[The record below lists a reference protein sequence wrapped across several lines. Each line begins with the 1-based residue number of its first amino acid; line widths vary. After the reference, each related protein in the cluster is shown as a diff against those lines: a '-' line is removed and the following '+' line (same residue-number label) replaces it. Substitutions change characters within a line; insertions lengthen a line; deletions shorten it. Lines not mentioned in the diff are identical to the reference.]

1 MVDQALPRT
10 GWKGRIAALKHIPT
24 VLKIVWQSSPL
35 LSILGLVFR
44 GLVALIPISMLWI
57 SKLIIDRVVNAVSQP
72 GTGFAEIGW
81 LLVSEFGLGCAGHVL
96 TRIIDYC
103 DSLLADKF
111 TQLINVRIL
120 EHSSKLDLVSFESP
134 AFYDKLERARAQ
146 ATDRIDMLS
155 GMGRLGQ
162 QFVTLVSLSTGIL
175 LFSPWLLVLL
185 VACLIPAFLG
195 ESHFAFLGYSLSRRL
210 TPEQRQMDYF
220 RLLGSS
226 KETAKELK
234 VFGLANYFIEGYKGL
249 SNRAYREQRL
259 LSTKRLW
266 VSSLLA
272 VLATCGHYG
281 AYAWVVYQAVQGR
294 VTVGELTFL
303 TGAIAGTSGNIQIV
317 FSMFSKIAD
326 QALFLGDLVEFF
338 AVRPS
343 IQSKPDAV
351 LAPRPIRKGFE
362 FRGVS
367 FQYPDSDRQVLK
379 NINLRIEPGE
389 RIALVGENGQGKTT
403 LVKLLARLYDPTEG
417 AIFLDGIDLR
427 EYSIEDLSKEIGI
440 IFQDFVRYEISAREN
455 IGVGRIEEISNEL
468 RVSEAARKSLAD
480 AVVAKLPNGLHQ
492 MLGRRFEG
500 GSDLSGGEW
509 QKFALARAYMRDAQV
524 LILDE
529 PTASLDARSEYEVFQ
544 HFSELTEDCTT
555 VLVSHRFS
563 TVRIAQRI
571 LVLDDGEIRE
581 QGTHEQLLEL
591 GGRYAEFFNLQ
602 AEGYR

>member
-1 MVDQALPRT
+1 
-10 GWKGRIAALKHIPT
+10 
-24 VLKIVWQSSPL
+24 
-35 LSILGLVFR
+35 
-44 GLVALIPISMLWI
+44 
-57 SKLIIDRVVNAVSQP
+57 
-72 GTGFAEIGW
+72 
-81 LLVSEFGLGCAGHVL
+81 
-96 TRIIDYC
+96 
-103 DSLLADKF
+103 
-111 TQLINVRIL
+111 
-120 EHSSKLDLVSFESP
+120 
-134 AFYDKLERARAQ
+134 
-146 ATDRIDMLS
+146 
-155 GMGRLGQ
+155 
-162 QFVTLVSLSTGIL
+162 
-175 LFSPWLLVLL
+175 
-185 VACLIPAFLG
+185 
-195 ESHFAFLGYSLSRRL
+195 
-210 TPEQRQMDYF
+210 
-220 RLLGSS
+220 
-226 KETAKELK
+226 
-234 VFGLANYFIEGYKGL
+234 
-249 SNRAYREQRL
+249 
-259 LSTKRLW
+259 
-266 VSSLLA
+266 
-272 VLATCGHYG
+272 
-281 AYAWVVYQAVQGR
+281 VVYQAVQGR
-294 VTVGELTFL
+294 VTVGELIFL

-455 IGVGRIEEISNEL
+455 IGVGRIEEIGNEL

>member
-1 MVDQALPRT
+1 MVDQVLPRT

-72 GTGFAEIGW
+72 GTGFTEIGW

-234 VFGLANYFIEGYKGL
+234 VFGLANYFIEGTRGFRTVPIGNNVCCPPRDFGSVHYW
-249 SNRAYREQRL
+249 RFL
-259 LSTKRLW
+259 LP
-266 VSSLLA
+266 V
-272 VLATCGHYG
+272 ATTAPMLGWSIRRCRGS
-281 AYAWVVYQAVQGR
+281 

-480 AVVAKLPNGLHQ
+480 AVVAKLPNGFHQ

-571 LVLDDGEIRE
+571 LVLDDGQIRE

>member
-1 MVDQALPRT
+1 
-10 GWKGRIAALKHIPT
+10 
-24 VLKIVWQSSPL
+24 
-35 LSILGLVFR
+35 
-44 GLVALIPISMLWI
+44 
-57 SKLIIDRVVNAVSQP
+57 
-72 GTGFAEIGW
+72 
-81 LLVSEFGLGCAGHVL
+81 
-96 TRIIDYC
+96 
-103 DSLLADKF
+103 
-111 TQLINVRIL
+111 
-120 EHSSKLDLVSFESP
+120 
-134 AFYDKLERARAQ
+134 
-146 ATDRIDMLS
+146 
-155 GMGRLGQ
+155 
-162 QFVTLVSLSTGIL
+162 LVSLSTGIL

-226 KETAKELK
+226 KEAAKELK
-234 VFGLANYFIEGYKGL
+234 VFGLANY
-249 SNRAYREQRL
+249 AYQEHRL
-259 LSTKRLW
+259 LSKKRLW

-281 AYAWVVYQAVQGR
+281 AYAWVVYQAVQGN
-294 VTVGELTFL
+294 VTVGELIFL

-338 AVRPS
+338 AFRPS

-351 LAPRPIRKGFE
+351 PAPRPIRRGFE

-417 AIFLDGIDLR
+417 AILLDGIDLR

-480 AVVAKLPNGLHQ
+480 AVVAKLPNGPHQ

-500 GSDLSGGEW
+500 GADLSGGEW
-509 QKFALARAYMRDAQV
+509 QKFALARAYMRDAQI

-544 HFSELTEDCTT
+544 HFAELTEDCTT
-555 VLVSHRFS
+555 ILVSHRFS

-571 LVLDDGEIRE
+571 LVLDDGQIRE

>member
-1 MVDQALPRT
+1 MHSALTPASQLSSLSPRGLVDQALPRT

-24 VLKIVWQSSPL
+24 VLKIVWHASPL

-44 GLVALIPISMLWI
+44 VLAALIPISMLWI
-57 SKLIIDRVVNAVSQP
+57 SKLIIDRVVQAISQP
-72 GTGFAEIGW
+72 GNAFTEIGW
-81 LLVSEFGLGCAGHVL
+81 LLASEFGLACAGHML
-96 TRIIDYC
+96 TRIIDYF

-210 TPEQRQMDYF
+210 TPDQRQMDYF

-249 SNRAYREQRL
+249 SNRAYQEHRL
-259 LSTKRLW
+259 LSRKRLW
-266 VSSLLA
+266 VGSLLA

-343 IQSKPDAV
+343 IHSKPDAV
-351 LAPRPIRKGFE
+351 PAPRPIRKGFE

-367 FQYPDSDRQVLK
+367 FQYPD
-379 NINLRIEPGE
+379 
-389 RIALVGENGQGKTT
+389 
-403 LVKLLARLYDPTEG
+403 
-417 AIFLDGIDLR
+417 
-427 EYSIEDLSKEIGI
+427 
-440 IFQDFVRYEISAREN
+440 
-455 IGVGRIEEISNEL
+455 
-468 RVSEAARKSLAD
+468 
-480 AVVAKLPNGLHQ
+480 
-492 MLGRRFEG
+492 
-500 GSDLSGGEW
+500 
-509 QKFALARAYMRDAQV
+509 
-524 LILDE
+524 
-529 PTASLDARSEYEVFQ
+529 
-544 HFSELTEDCTT
+544 
-555 VLVSHRFS
+555 
-563 TVRIAQRI
+563 
-571 LVLDDGEIRE
+571 
-581 QGTHEQLLEL
+581 
-591 GGRYAEFFNLQ
+591 
-602 AEGYR
+602 

>member
-1 MVDQALPRT
+1 M
-10 GWKGRIAALKHIPT
+10 
-24 VLKIVWQSSPL
+24 SS
-35 LSILGLVFR
+35 
-44 GLVALIPISMLWI
+44 
-57 SKLIIDRVVNAVSQP
+57 
-72 GTGFAEIGW
+72 
-81 LLVSEFGLGCAGHVL
+81 
-96 TRIIDYC
+96 
-103 DSLLADKF
+103 
-111 TQLINVRIL
+111 
-120 EHSSKLDLVSFESP
+120 
-134 AFYDKLERARAQ
+134 
-146 ATDRIDMLS
+146 
-155 GMGRLGQ
+155 
-162 QFVTLVSLSTGIL
+162 
-175 LFSPWLLVLL
+175 
-185 VACLIPAFLG
+185 
-195 ESHFAFLGYSLSRRL
+195 
-210 TPEQRQMDYF
+210 
-220 RLLGSS
+220 
-226 KETAKELK
+226 
-234 VFGLANYFIEGYKGL
+234 
-249 SNRAYREQRL
+249 
-259 LSTKRLW
+259 KRLW
-266 VSSLLA
+266 VGSLLA

-281 AYAWVVYQAVQGR
+281 AYAWVVYQAVQGS
-294 VTVGELTFL
+294 VTVGELIFL

-492 MLGRRFEG
+492 
-500 GSDLSGGEW
+500 
-509 QKFALARAYMRDAQV
+509 
-524 LILDE
+524 
-529 PTASLDARSEYEVFQ
+529 
-544 HFSELTEDCTT
+544 
-555 VLVSHRFS
+555 
-563 TVRIAQRI
+563 
-571 LVLDDGEIRE
+571 
-581 QGTHEQLLEL
+581 
-591 GGRYAEFFNLQ
+591 
-602 AEGYR
+602 

>member
-1 MVDQALPRT
+1 MIDQISLRI
-10 GWKGRIAALKHIPT
+10 GWTGRIAALKHLPM

-35 LSILGLVFR
+35 LTILGLVFR
-44 GLVALIPISMLWI
+44 GLAALIPVSMLWI
-57 SKLIIDRVVNAVSQP
+57 SKLIIDRVVNAVSQRN
-72 GTGFAEIGW
+72 TAFLEIAW
-81 LLVSEFGLGCAGHVL
+81 LLVLEFGLACAGNVL
-96 TRIIDYC
+96 ARIIDYC
-103 DSLLADKF
+103 DGLLADKF
-111 TQLINVRIL
+111 TKQINVRVL

-146 ATDRIDMLS
+146 ATDRIEMLS
-155 GMGRLGQ
+155 GIGCLGQ

-210 TPEQRQMDYF
+210 TPGQRQMDYF
-220 RLLGSS
+220 RLLGTS

-234 VFGLANYFIEGYKGL
+234 VFGLAKYFIEGYKRL
-249 SNRAYREQRL
+249 ADSAYQAHRL
-259 LSTKRLW
+259 LSSKRLW
-266 VSSLLA
+266 VGSLLA
-272 VLATCGHYG
+272 VLATCGYYG
-281 AYAWVVYQAVQGR
+281 AYALVVYQTVQGR
-294 VTVGELTFL
+294 LTIGELTFL
-303 TGAIAGTSGNIQIV
+303 AGAIAGSSANIQLL
-317 FSMFSKIAD
+317 FSMFSKTAD

-338 AVRPS
+338 AVRPT
-343 IQSKPDAV
+343 IQSKPEAL

-362 FRGVS
+362 FRAVS
-367 FQYPDSDRQVLK
+367 FQYPDSDRRVLN
-379 NINLRIEPGE
+379 NINLRFERGE
-389 RIALVGENGQGKTT
+389 KVALVGENGQGKTT
-403 LVKLLARLYDPTEG
+403 LIKLLARLYDPTEG
-417 AIFLDGIDLR
+417 AIFLDDIDLR

-455 IGVGRIEEISNEL
+455 IGVGRIDEINNEML
-468 RVSEAARKSLAD
+468 VSEAARKSLAD

-500 GSDLSGGEW
+500 GTDLSGGEW

-544 HFSELTEDCTT
+544 HFVELAQDCMT

-571 LVLDDGEIRE
+571 LVLDDGQIRE
-581 QGTHEQLLEL
+581 QGTHEQLLER
-591 GGRYAEFFNLQ
+591 GGRYAESFNLQ

>member
-24 VLKIVWQSSPL
+24 VLKIVWQASPL

-57 SKLIIDRVVNAVSQP
+57 SKLIIDRVVNTVSQP
-72 GTGFAEIGW
+72 GNAFTEIGW
-81 LLVSEFGLGCAGHVL
+81 LLAAEFGLACAGHVF
-96 TRIIDYC
+96 TRIIDYF

-155 GMGRLGQ
+155 GIGRLGQ

-185 VACLIPAFLG
+185 VVCLIPAFLG

-210 TPEQRQMDYF
+210 TPDQRQMDYF

-226 KETAKELK
+226 KETVKELK

-249 SNRAYREQRL
+249 SNRAYQEHRS
-259 LSTKRLW
+259 LSSKRLW

-281 AYAWVVYQAVQGR
+281 AYAWVVYQAMQGR
-294 VTVGELTFL
+294 VSVGELTFL

-343 IQSKPDAV
+343 IQSKPDAA

-389 RIALVGENGQGKTT
+389 KIALVGENGQGKTT

-480 AVVAKLPNGLHQ
+480 AVVAKLPNGFHQ

-500 GSDLSGGEW
+500 GADLSGGEW

-544 HFSELTEDCTT
+544 HFAELTEDCTT

-571 LVLDDGEIRE
+571 LVLDDGQIRE

>member
-1 MVDQALPRT
+1 MIDQISPRI
-10 GWKGRIAALKHIPT
+10 GWRGRITALKHIPT

-35 LSILGLVFR
+35 LTILGLAFR
-44 GLVALIPISMLWI
+44 ALAALIPVSMLWI

-72 GTGFAEIGW
+72 GAAFAEIGW
-81 LLVSEFGLGCAGHVL
+81 LLVSEFGLACAGNVL
-96 TRIIDYC
+96 TRTIDYC

-111 TQLINVRIL
+111 TKQINVRVL

-146 ATDRIDMLS
+146 ATDRIEMLS

-220 RLLGSS
+220 RLLGTS

-234 VFGLANYFIEGYKGL
+234 VFGLANYFIEGYKRL
-249 SNRAYREQRL
+249 ADRAYQAHRL
-259 LSTKRLW
+259 LSSKRLW
-266 VSSLLA
+266 VGSLLA
-272 VLATCGHYG
+272 VLASCGHYG
-281 AYAWVVYQAVQGR
+281 AYALVVYQTVQGR
-294 VTVGELTFL
+294 LTIGELTFL
-303 TGAIAGTSGNIQIV
+303 AGAIVGSSANIQLL

-326 QALFLGDLVEFF
+326 QALFLSDLIEFF

-351 LAPRPIRKGFE
+351 LAPRPIRRGFE
-362 FRGVS
+362 FRAVS
-367 FQYPDSDRQVLK
+367 FQYPDSDRRVLN
-379 NINLRIEPGE
+379 NINLRFDRGE
-389 RIALVGENGQGKTT
+389 KVALVGENGQGKTT
-403 LVKLLARLYDPTEG
+403 LIKLLARLYDPTEG
-417 AIFLDGIDLR
+417 AIFLDDIDLR

-455 IGVGRIEEISNEL
+455 IGVGRIDEISNEL

-500 GSDLSGGEW
+500 GADLSGGEW

-544 HFSELTEDCTT
+544 HFLELTQDCTA

-571 LVLDDGEIRE
+571 LVLDDGQIRE
-581 QGTHEQLLEL
+581 QGTHEQLLER
-591 GGRYAEFFNLQ
+591 GGRYAESFNLQ

>member
-1 MVDQALPRT
+1 
-10 GWKGRIAALKHIPT
+10 
-24 VLKIVWQSSPL
+24 
-35 LSILGLVFR
+35 
-44 GLVALIPISMLWI
+44 MLWI

-81 LLVSEFGLGCAGHVL
+81 LLVSEFGLACAGHVL

-111 TQLINVRIL
+111 TQQINVRIL

-234 VFGLANYFIEGYKGL
+234 VFGLANYFIEGYKRL
-249 SNRAYREQRL
+249 SDRAYQEHRL
-259 LSTKRLW
+259 LSSKRLW
-266 VSSLLA
+266 VGSLLA

-455 IGVGRIEEISNEL
+455 IGVGRIEEIGNEL

-500 GSDLSGGEW
+500 GADLSGGEW

-571 LVLDDGEIRE
+571 LVLDDGQIRE

-591 GGRYAEFFNLQ
+591 GRPL
-602 AEGYR
+602 RRVL